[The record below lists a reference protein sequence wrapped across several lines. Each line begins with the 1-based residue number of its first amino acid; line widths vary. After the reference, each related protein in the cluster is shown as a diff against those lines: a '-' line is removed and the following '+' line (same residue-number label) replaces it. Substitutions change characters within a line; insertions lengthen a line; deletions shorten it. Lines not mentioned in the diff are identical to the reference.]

1 MAEFRQKAEAA
12 GLKKDTITRLLK
24 DDIDSEEVVAM
35 LSDADIK
42 ALLFST
48 GQTILLRRWV
58 KTLSTGEDDTAS
70 SQTGEKEELSD
81 LLADVDTSLPS
92 TSSKPLFPCDFLGG
106 SPYPDRDTTVCSQGA
121 SRLILKSGR
130 NQLLPEQLLSLAQW
144 VSANA
149 RIMHKFVRE
158 GSLSST
164 EEMCNYL
171 EYVESIGNYAQVNTI
186 KSVMSYDHE
195 YRRKQFEKNRPWDA
209 EDFHLANFLL
219 HKKEPVADYR
229 SRVGRQGPQSA
240 NVEICRN
247 YNSQQ
252 GCMRDNCRYI
262 HVCIV
267 CRKPGHTGVSHRNT
281 QPLDPKAG
289 AFVPSLSN
297 SAYRR

>member
-1 MAEFRQKAEAA
+1 M
-12 GLKKDTITRLLK
+12 LKKDTITRLLK

-70 SQTGEKEELSD
+70 SQTREKEELSD

-92 TSSKPLFPCDFLGG
+92 TSGKPLFPCDFLGG
-106 SPYPDRDTTVCSQGA
+106 SPYPERDTTVCSQGA

-130 NQLLPEQLLSLAQW
+130 NQLLPEQLSLAQW

-149 RIMHKFVRE
+149 QIMRKFVRE

-171 EYVESIGNYAQVNTI
+171 EYCFRLGRAQ
-186 KSVMSYDHE
+186 
-195 YRRKQFEKNRPWDA
+195 
-209 EDFHLANFLL
+209 
-219 HKKEPVADYR
+219 
-229 SRVGRQGPQSA
+229 
-240 NVEICRN
+240 
-247 YNSQQ
+247 
-252 GCMRDNCRYI
+252 DNM
-262 HVCIV
+262 
-267 CRKPGHTGVSHRNT
+267 TGVKC
-281 QPLDPKAG
+281 DA
-289 AFVPSLSN
+289 
-297 SAYRR
+297 